1 MIVENMSGADLVEM
15 YGYDESELMGFSL
28 KKIGKGIT
36 KGAKAVGKVAT
47 KSVVGKAVS
56 YTVKKPG
63 RALAIAAAPATGGL
77 SLLATKKGRDTV
89 GTAARFAQ
97 KKILRP
103 VGGVVATAA
112 RNPAVQKAAMT
123 AARGFAAS
131 ATGGQSELA
140 LQAARRFLPTKP
152 ATPAPAPTASASSAM
167 AKVRERLRK
176 AREAIQPGTDA
187 AQVTAPSGISMPMVL
202 GVGGGIAALAL
213 LALAMGGKKSS

>member
-1 MIVENMSGADLVEM
+1 
-15 YGYDESELMGFSL
+15 
-28 KKIGKGIT
+28 
-36 KGAKAVGKVAT
+36 
-47 KSVVGKAVS
+47 
-56 YTVKKPG
+56 
-63 RALAIAAAPATGGL
+63 
-77 SLLATKKGRDTV
+77 
-89 GTAARFAQ
+89 
-97 KKILRP
+97 

-131 ATGGQSELA
+131 ATGEQSELA

-152 ATPAPAPTASASSAM
+152 ATPAPTPTASASSAM

-176 AREAIQPGTDA
+176 AREAIQPGTDV